1 MECLTCNIP
10 LTGTKALREHVRL
23 NPGCIWIK
31 TISPKDIENEFK
43 NEVKRQKD
51 SNLYKKRPAKD
62 RKQIYLK
69 VLHQLC

>member
-51 SNLYKKRPAKD
+51 RNRYKKHQPKRENK
-62 RKQIYLK
+62 YL
-69 VLHQLC
+69 